1 MTATTEVPLVDEA
14 LGLVD
19 QLSALLAIDG
29 LLAGPAELQ
38 ESTDDLIVADSII
51 GCVATLS
58 DGSGVAVLA
67 SLEGAL
73 RLTGG
78 DSPEAMV
85 AALADSMAIMASAHN
100 CTVETIEP
108 IRGSEAIPGIM
119 SPVPGVRILAGA
131 GVFEGE
137 IPIAAIGCCRSSI
150 GPTDSGGP
158 RGGAASGAS
167 SSAPAVSSVLPGVTS
182 GMTRNLHL
190 LSDVTLAVTA
200 ELGST
205 SMTMGHLLDLQPG
218 GVVELERE
226 AGAPIDLYVNGTL
239 IARGEVVV
247 ADGNYAVRVTDVVAD
262 GDER

>member
-1 MTATTEVPLVDEA
+1 MTATTEAPLVDEA

-38 ESTDDLIVADSII
+38 ESTDDLIVSDAII

-58 DGSGVAVLA
+58 DGSGIAVLA
-67 SLEGAL
+67 SLEGAQ
-73 RLTGG
+73 RLAGS

-85 AALADSMAIMASAHN
+85 AALADSIAVVASSHN
-100 CTVETIEP
+100 CTVATIEP
-108 IRGSEAIPGIM
+108 VRGSEASPGIM
-119 SPVPGVRILAGA
+119 SPVPGIRILAGA

-137 IPIAAIGCCRSSI
+137 VPIAAIGCCRSSI
-150 GPTDSGGP
+150 GSVDTGSSTSAGG
-158 RGGAASGAS
+158 GS
-167 SSAPAVSSVLPGVTS
+167 SSMPAAASVLPGVAS

-218 GVVELERE
+218 GVVELDRE

-262 GDER
+262 GEER

>member
-1 MTATTEVPLVDEA
+1 MTATTEAPLVDEA

-38 ESTDDLIVADSII
+38 ESTDDLIVSDAII

-58 DGSGVAVLA
+58 DGSGIAVLA
-67 SLEGAL
+67 SLEGVQ

-78 DSPEAMV
+78 NSSEAMV
-85 AALADSMAIMASAHN
+85 AAMAEPMAVIAASHN
-100 CTVETIEP
+100 RTVATIEP
-108 IRGSEAIPGIM
+108 VHGKEAIPGIM
-119 SPVPGVRILAGA
+119 SPVPGLRILAGA

-137 IPIAAIGCCRSSI
+137 VPIAAIGCCRSSI
-150 GPTDSGGP
+150 GSMEAGSASSAGG
-158 RGGAASGAS
+158 GGAALPAAS
-167 SSAPAVSSVLPGVTS
+167 AAMPGVTS

-218 GVVELERE
+218 GVVELDRE